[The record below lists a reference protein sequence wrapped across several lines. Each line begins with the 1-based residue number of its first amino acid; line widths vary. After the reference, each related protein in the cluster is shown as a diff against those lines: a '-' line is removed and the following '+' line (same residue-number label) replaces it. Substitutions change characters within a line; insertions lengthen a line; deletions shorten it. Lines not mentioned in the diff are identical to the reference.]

1 MADSVVAARCRIL
14 RRRERLGYLCLHVC
28 VALGLAGQAV
38 GATGGASTNAWV
50 DDLEPIGVADWN
62 YDRAAHLLERAGF
75 GGSPDHIQRLATMP
89 PDAAVSWI
97 VDYEAIDASS
107 LTDFDESGLWDPGMD
122 PFPASRAE
130 AVWIAREKG
139 SSLGV
144 AVLPEGSSRRIQPVV
159 DKFFYGLRAN
169 VLETRRLAL
178 WWADRMVRTPRPLEE
193 KMTFFWHGHFA
204 TSETKV
210 RDYRKLLL
218 QNRMLR
224 TRATGNFRDLLLG
237 ITRDPGMLVYL
248 DNGKN
253 VKDHPNENFG
263 RELLELF
270 TMGVGNYTETD
281 IREASRALTGWTN
294 NVLEFRFDSKLHDAG
309 PKTFLGRSGNFGGEE
324 IVAIILAQPVTAEFI
339 ASKLYRFFVRE
350 QISDS
355 TKTALGKIFRDADYE
370 LKPLLQAILRSRD
383 FYSPLS
389 FATQIKSPVQLI
401 VSTYRKMGLASA
413 PTAPDFNQLT
423 GGLGQALL
431 YPPNVAGWSGG
442 RTWITPATLLE
453 RGNAMRS
460 ILFPPSLRDFGH
472 PDRRMP
478 GIYRIVGERLEQGM
492 NISNATRAGDS
503 AVSMMADADEDYN
516 TRYGGYRGYVL
527 AYERIKLV
535 PRHTADFDLATMVR
549 STGAETAATAVDH
562 LLLRFL
568 RMPLDGEDRRA
579 LIAFLEKQLG
589 SVALNRNSRDLED
602 ALRSV
607 LYLILSSPEYQ
618 LG

>member
-1 MADSVVAARCRIL
+1 MR
-14 RRRERLGYLCLHVC
+14 
-28 VALGLAGQAV
+28 
-38 GATGGASTNAWV
+38 
-50 DDLEPIGVADWN
+50 
-62 YDRAAHLLERAGF
+62 
-75 GGSPDHIQRLATMP
+75 

-97 VDYEAIDASS
+97 VNYEAIDVSS
-107 LTDFDESGLWDPGMD
+107 LTDFDESGMWDPGMD
-122 PFPASRAE
+122 PFPPSRAE
-130 AVWIAREKG
+130 AVRIAREKG
-139 SSLGV
+139 SALGV
-144 AVLPEGSSRRIQPVV
+144 KVLPDGSSRRIQPVV
-159 DKFFYGLRAN
+159 DKFFYGLRAD

-193 KMTFFWHGHFA
+193 KMTFSWHGHFA

-210 RDYRKLLL
+210 RDYRKLLV

-237 ITRDPGMLVYL
+237 ILRDPAMLVYL

-294 NVLEFRFDSKLHDAG
+294 NVLEFRFDSGLHDAG
-309 PKTFLGRSGNFGGEE
+309 PKTFLGRSGRFGGQE
-324 IVAIILAQPVTAEFI
+324 IVVILLAQPVTAEFI

-355 TKTALGKIFRDADYE
+355 MKTALCKILRDADYE
-370 LKPLLQAILRSRD
+370 LKPLLLTIFRSRD
-383 FYSPLS
+383 FDGSLS
-389 FATQIKSPVQLI
+389 VATQIKSPVQLF
-401 VSTYRKMGLASA
+401 VSTYRKMGLRSA
-413 PTAPDFNQLT
+413 PTVPDFNQLT
-423 GGLGQALL
+423 GGLGQPLF
-431 YPPNVAGWSGG
+431 YPSNVAGWPGG
-442 RTWITPATLLE
+442 RTWITPASLLE

-478 GIYRIVGERLEQGM
+478 GVYRIVGERLERGM

-503 AVSMMADADEDYN
+503 ALSMIADSDEDYN
-516 TRYGGYRGYVL
+516 TRFGGYRRDVL
-527 AYERIKLV
+527 AYERIQLV
-535 PRHTADFDLATMVR
+535 PRHTVDFDLATMAR
-549 STGAETAATAVDH
+549 STGAESGAAAVDH

-568 RMPLDGEDRRA
+568 RTPPDDEDRRA

-589 SVALNRNSRDLED
+589 SAALDQNSRNLED
-602 ALRSV
+602 ALRNV
-607 LYLILSSPEYQ
+607 LYVVLSSPESQ